1 MTIGKMT
8 AQKRLRE
15 CQVFSVLTNAELE
28 KIATLVLEK
37 EYEAGTTIF
46 KGGDSAEELLVLQ
59 EGKIVLQMTLPKART
74 QMSRKVTIDIVTRN
88 EAVGWS
94 VMVEPYVY
102 TFTAVCLQEVKALS
116 ISGIKLRWLLQDDP
130 KIGYNVLKG
139 LIKVVASRL
148 DETRQLLISERLLMT
163 ESV

>member
-8 AQKRLRE
+8 AQQLLRKCE
-15 CQVFSVLTNAELE
+15 VFSALTNAQLE
-28 KIATLVLEK
+28 KIASLALEK

-46 KGGDSAEELLVLQ
+46 KGGDKAAELLLIQ
-59 EGKIVLQMTLPKART
+59 EGKIALQMILPKARA
-74 QMSRKVTIDIVTRN
+74 QMNRKVTIDIVTRDDV
-88 EAVGWS
+88 VGWS

-102 TFTAVCLQEVKALS
+102 TFTAVCLQDVKALS

-139 LIKVVASRL
+139 LIKVVALRL
-148 DETRQLLISERLLMT
+148 NETRQLLISERLVIT
-163 ESV
+163 ESE

>member
-15 CQVFSVLTNAELE
+15 CQVFSVLTNTELE
-28 KIATLVLEK
+28 KIASLVLEK

-59 EGKIVLQMTLPKART
+59 EGKIVLQMTLPKAQT
-74 QMSRKVTIDIVTRN
+74 QMSRKVTIDIVVRN

-163 ESV
+163 EPE

>member
-15 CQVFSVLTNAELE
+15 CQVFSMLTNAELE
-28 KIATLVLEK
+28 KIASLVLEK

-59 EGKIVLQMTLPKART
+59 EGKIVLQMTLPKAQT
-74 QMSRKVTIDIVTRN
+74 QMSRKVTIDIVARN

-148 DETRQLLISERLLMT
+148 DETRQLLISERFLMT
-163 ESV
+163 EPE

>member
-15 CQVFSVLTNAELE
+15 CQVFSVLTNTELE
-28 KIATLVLEK
+28 KIASLVLEK

-163 ESV
+163 ESE

>member
-28 KIATLVLEK
+28 KIASLVLEK

-59 EGKIVLQMTLPKART
+59 EGKIVLQMTLPKARM